1 MAEEWKRANPR
12 ARNDRRARELMD
24 LMQSGI
30 FGIDSDPTACRIA
43 AFSLYLAY
51 LDQLSPR
58 DIQALQ
64 AKGRVL
70 PSLIADP
77 AATCIKPQGGTIWC
91 GDFFATD
98 CSCPCDVDL
107 VVGNP
112 PWGSI
117 AGEGTLA
124 AIWLAQN
131 GLSVPDGQIAAAFIW
146 KAPRHISSNG
156 RVCLVLPH
164 GILFNHS
171 DAALDFQRSFIQ
183 THSVERVLNLTDF
196 QSFLFSKARHPA
208 LVIAYRAQKPAPEHC
223 ITYWAPKADWKALKV
238 EIITISE
245 NDRSRFPQR
254 AVVDDLHSP
263 DAPQIWKR
271 MSWATPRDRRLLD
284 RLSDYPRL
292 RDRVRQAREADFDKT
307 WLIAEGFQPLGPND
321 DPERAKVLSLPS
333 DLFIPANSPHLDLFL
348 LPEDCIRLDTPEVK
362 VRARSNKRTEIFH
375 SPHVIVAKG
384 FGRIAFADFP
394 VSFQHALRGI
404 TGPAA
409 DRDLLIFLT
418 AYLQSAVAQYF
429 QFHTSSNWGVSR
441 NEVHV
446 EELLRLPFPLPNGAE
461 DSSGFRSS
469 IVAKVVQ
476 IVELAAQQA
485 ANSVL
490 GREEV
495 KRQVH
500 AHVEELMYDYFD
512 VIPSEQILI
521 RDTVE
526 MLAGSFRPGT
536 RRQVIPAIAP
546 TTVDAR
552 RMYVERLCE
561 TLNGWSRHGAAQVR
575 GASTVSEDM
584 GLGLV
589 TLEKAPAPASL
600 PGSPAD
606 LDLLVVLDKVRDAA
620 MMRTNSFELTRGIK
634 VFDGPRLYIVK
645 PLEYRFWSGTA
656 ALNDADDIA
665 GSILLQS
672 EARLH

>member
-1 MAEEWKRANPR
+1 
-12 ARNDRRARELMD
+12 
-24 LMQSGI
+24 
-30 FGIDSDPTACRIA
+30 
-43 AFSLYLAY
+43 
-51 LDQLSPR
+51 
-58 DIQALQ
+58 
-64 AKGRVL
+64 
-70 PSLIADP
+70 
-77 AATCIKPQGGTIWC
+77 
-91 GDFFATD
+91 
-98 CSCPCDVDL
+98 
-107 VVGNP
+107 
-112 PWGSI
+112 
-117 AGEGTLA
+117 
-124 AIWLAQN
+124 
-131 GLSVPDGQIAAAFIW
+131 
-146 KAPRHISSNG
+146 
-156 RVCLVLPH
+156 
-164 GILFNHS
+164 
-171 DAALDFQRSFIQ
+171 
-183 THSVERVLNLTDF
+183 
-196 QSFLFSKARHPA
+196 
-208 LVIAYRAQKPAPEHC
+208 
-223 ITYWAPKADWKALKV
+223 
-238 EIITISE
+238 
-245 NDRSRFPQR
+245 
-254 AVVDDLHSP
+254 
-263 DAPQIWKR
+263 
-271 MSWATPRDRRLLD
+271 
-284 RLSDYPRL
+284 
-292 RDRVRQAREADFDKT
+292 
-307 WLIAEGFQPLGPND
+307 
-321 DPERAKVLSLPS
+321 
-333 DLFIPANSPHLDLFL
+333 
-348 LPEDCIRLDTPEVK
+348 
-362 VRARSNKRTEIFH
+362 
-375 SPHVIVAKG
+375 VAKG

-476 IVELAAQQA
+476 IVELD
-485 ANSVL
+485 SVL

-589 TLEKAPAPASL
+589 TLEKAQAPASL